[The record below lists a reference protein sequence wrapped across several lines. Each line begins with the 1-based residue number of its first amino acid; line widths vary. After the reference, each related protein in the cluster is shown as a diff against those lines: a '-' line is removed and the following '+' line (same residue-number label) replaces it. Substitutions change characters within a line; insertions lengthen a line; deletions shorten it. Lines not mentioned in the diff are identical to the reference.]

1 MSLLSFCKGVRG
13 GGERV
18 ERSAAAAMTMDGHED
33 EARRSSETAPETRWR
48 SSSEEEEEEVPG
60 ADAEEYDG
68 PAPKAMP
75 RPLCP
80 ECGTRCHDHGTSK

>member
-33 EARRSSETAPETRWR
+33 EARRSSETAPETSWR
-48 SSSEEEEEEVPG
+48 SSSEEEEEVPG